1 MSRSTGILCDW
12 LNNSQTRYSPIRV
25 FPQQLSNRQIGSS
38 SNIKLRVQE
47 GLNELGIVLL
57 CPTLGTMISGKLNIY
72 SSSINLETDTFY
84 DQISYLSNW
93 QFSFTGWQYYSCI
106 FSRRTQFQNCF
117 CVSHFNIWTKCCYSK
132 FLSQL
137 VLCFSLKV
145 LALTKSYCKSKKLR
159 WNEQWCDFNKSE
171 TIFHLT

>member
-57 CPTLGTMISGKLNIY
+57 CVVVDSCQFRIKWRVELTWLARKSSSSVCPWKHHDVLSVNSKLESIMMQSVHKSYLVGAWKMQVRRPLFMLLSLLILNIIASWLFIIQDRSLIA
-72 SSSINLETDTFY
+72 SS
-84 DQISYLSNW
+84 
-93 QFSFTGWQYYSCI
+93 
-106 FSRRTQFQNCF
+106 
-117 CVSHFNIWTKCCYSK
+117 K
-132 FLSQL
+132 
-137 VLCFSLKV
+137 
-145 LALTKSYCKSKKLR
+145 
-159 WNEQWCDFNKSE
+159 
-171 TIFHLT
+171 

>member
-57 CPTLGTMISGKLNIY
+57 CLVRKAEQIRVILCYGGEQLIQK
-72 SSSINLETDTFY
+72 INTNTKY
-84 DQISYLSNW
+84 DI
-93 QFSFTGWQYYSCI
+93 
-106 FSRRTQFQNCF
+106 
-117 CVSHFNIWTKCCYSK
+117 
-132 FLSQL
+132 
-137 VLCFSLKV
+137 
-145 LALTKSYCKSKKLR
+145 
-159 WNEQWCDFNKSE
+159 
-171 TIFHLT
+171 

>member
-25 FPQQLSNRQIGSS
+25 FPQQLSNRLIGSS

-84 DQISYLSNW
+84 DQISYLSN
-93 QFSFTGWQYYSCI
+93 
-106 FSRRTQFQNCF
+106 
-117 CVSHFNIWTKCCYSK
+117 
-132 FLSQL
+132 
-137 VLCFSLKV
+137 
-145 LALTKSYCKSKKLR
+145 
-159 WNEQWCDFNKSE
+159 
-171 TIFHLT
+171 

>member
-57 CPTLGTMISGKLNIY
+57 C
-72 SSSINLETDTFY
+72 
-84 DQISYLSNW
+84 
-93 QFSFTGWQYYSCI
+93 TGLA
-106 FSRRTQFQNCF
+106 SRLHCRTEQQ
-117 CVSHFNIWTKCCYSK
+117 
-132 FLSQL
+132 QL
-137 VLCFSLKV
+137 PLAAVFFSLKQYFTESTNEHNTV
-145 LALTKSYCKSKKLR
+145 L
-159 WNEQWCDFNKSE
+159 E
-171 TIFHLT
+171 